1 MDGNAESQATQVNR
15 PPGLVL
21 EADNLSVWVKTWAQ
35 VLQDNRSRLGFLRE
49 KLEYGADRVASLEKL
64 RTIYE
69 SLNLPGGQL
78 EPDIEIADEQPD
90 SATLA
95 E

>member
-1 MDGNAESQATQVNR
+1 
-15 PPGLVL
+15 
-21 EADNLSVWVKTWAQ
+21 
-35 VLQDNRSRLGFLRE
+35 LRE
-49 KLEYGADRVASLEKL
+49 KLEYEADRVASLEKL

-69 SLNLPGGQL
+69 SLNLPGRQL